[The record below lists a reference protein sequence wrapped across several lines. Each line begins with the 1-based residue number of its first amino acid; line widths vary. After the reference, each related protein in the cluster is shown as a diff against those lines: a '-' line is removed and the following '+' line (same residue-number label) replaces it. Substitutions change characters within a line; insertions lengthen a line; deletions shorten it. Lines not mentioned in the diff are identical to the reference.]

1 MEGVLLISEAAELLS
16 IPIRTIQRWCIQKRI
31 GVGKRAGKRRIYTLS
46 EADLVTLK
54 TLAEE
59 RAVKRDRSGRFR

>member
-1 MEGVLLISEAAELLS
+1 MLVSEAALLVNV
-16 IPIRTIQRWCIQKRI
+16 PVRTIQRWCMQKRI
-31 GVGKRAGKRRIYTLS
+31 GRSLPAGAKSIYTLS

-59 RAVKRDRSGRFR
+59 RAVRRDRSGRFR

>member
-1 MEGVLLISEAAELLS
+1 MLISEAVDLTG
-16 IPIRTIQRWCIQKRI
+16 IPARTLKRWCLQGR
-31 GVGKRAGKRRIYTLS
+31 VGTSKRAGSRRIYTLS

-59 RAVKRDRSGRFR
+59 RAVKRDRGGRFR